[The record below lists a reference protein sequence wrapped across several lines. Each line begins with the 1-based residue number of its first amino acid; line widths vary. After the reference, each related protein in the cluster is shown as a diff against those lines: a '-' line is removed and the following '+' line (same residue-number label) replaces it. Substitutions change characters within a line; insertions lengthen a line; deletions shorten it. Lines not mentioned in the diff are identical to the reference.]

1 MKIDVDVD
9 NKKYTDAWLGFSGNN
24 WHREINVR
32 DFIQQNYQPYEG
44 DESFLY
50 GTTPATQE
58 L

>member
-32 DFIQQNYQPYEG
+32 DFIQQNYQGSSQKTENK
-44 DESFLY
+44 
-50 GTTPATQE
+50 AR
-58 L
+58 